1 VPGNALSETMHD
13 EEDRIVLVGSVTMVW
28 LTTEVNDQSSSTVQL
43 TVVMSD
49 HVGVDMQDT
58 VVGGQRHELS

>member
-1 VPGNALSETMHD
+1 MPGNALSETMHD